1 MIFRG
6 TFEHALDAKH
16 RLTVPS
22 KFRAAL
28 AGGVVLAASPETTAS
43 APSSIAM
50 WTAEAYEAY
59 TAAALPGLSP
69 ISPEARDL
77 KRFFFNYS
85 HDTELDSANRVMIPP
100 SLMEYAGLD
109 KDVVV
114 RLGRVPRG
122 VRSLKY
128 TGYSEDVLIR
138 VPDIAAKLATLL
150 DMTQTHIPVLAG
162 ELIDV
167 LDPHP
172 GETAVDCT
180 FGGGGH
186 ARLIADRLVRREP

>member
-1 MIFRG
+1 LIFRG

-28 AGGVVLAASPETTAS
+28 AGGVVLAASPETTAA
-43 APSSIAM
+43 APRSIAV
-50 WTAEAYEAY
+50 WTPDAYEAY
-59 TAAALPGLSP
+59 TGAALAGLSP

-109 KDVVV
+109 REVVV
-114 RLGRVPRG
+114 TGSGECLEVFDRGR
-122 VRSLKY
+122 Y
-128 TGYSEDVLIR
+128 AGYSEDVLTR
-138 VPDIAAKLATLL
+138 VPDIAAKL
-150 DMTQTHIPVLAG
+150 
-162 ELIDV
+162 
-167 LDPHP
+167 
-172 GETAVDCT
+172 
-180 FGGGGH
+180 GH
-186 ARLIADRLVRREP
+186 TS